1 VIARGDRRLRLI
13 LGLSVAAFLV
23 VVLRAVQVQAVD
35 GSALAARAVQQQ
47 QNLLTVPGL
56 RGTIFS
62 ADGQPLAQEQPAVD
76 IAANQRVVRDK
87 VGTARVIALALGYR
101 FPAVPHPKHSKKH
114 RLSKGARRFIRHRKA
129 RRRAFLLEIDRLVR
143 ALTGDHVF
151 TYIVRQADPEV
162 ARAILAHHPPGLIGI
177 PTYRRAYPNGSLA
190 AQLLGFTDID
200 SSGRNGGGLEQLLDP
215 YLHGAA
221 GEQLIVHDA
230 ARTALETVPLVA
242 PRNGRSVRLT
252 IDSTV
257 EAEVQNVLARTVRS
271 ARAHAATAI
280 VMNPR
285 SGAIIAM
292 ASAPGYDNNHV
303 HDLPGLGRTTNL
315 ATDMAYEPGSVFK
328 AVTYSAALSE
338 GLIYPDETFAN
349 LPYQIQVA
357 DKKIH
362 DDAPRP
368 PVTLTARQCLAQSSN
383 VCAVKIAGWVRAGG
397 LLDWIHRYGFGH
409 YPGLRFPGD
418 TPGLVPSLD
427 HWSGSSIGTIPIG
440 QGISVT
446 PLQIANMYAA
456 IANGGVMPPTHL
468 IESIQGVPVPRHRP
482 RRILRPDVDR
492 ELVSMLKGVVDFQS
506 GTGVRAQ
513 IPGYSVAGK
522 TGTAQK
528 ADGHGGYARGQYMAS
543 FVGFLPASN
552 PQVVIT
558 VVVDTPHTSIFG
570 GTVAAP
576 AFEEIG
582 AWYARYAGLEP
593 DRAGTPQAGN

>member
-1 VIARGDRRLRLI
+1 MIARGDRRLRLI
-13 LGLSVAAFLV
+13 LGLSLAAFLV
-23 VVLRAVQVQAVD
+23 VVARAVQVQAID
-35 GSALAARAVQQQ
+35 GNALAARAVQQQ
-47 QNLLTVPGL
+47 QDVLIVPGL
-56 RGTIFS
+56 RGTIYS

-101 FPAVPHPKHSKKH
+101 FPPIPHPAHTKHHKLK
-114 RLSKGARRFIRHRKA
+114 KGARRFIRHQKA
-129 RRRAFLLEIDRLVR
+129 RRRAFLREIDRLVA
-143 ALTGDHVF
+143 ALSGTKVF

-162 ARAILAHHPPGLIGI
+162 ASKILAHHPPGLTGI

-200 SSGRNGGGLEQLLDP
+200 SSGVNGGGLEQLLDP
-215 YLHGAA
+215 FLRGRA
-221 GEQLIVHDA
+221 GKQLIVRDPA
-230 ARTALETVPLVA
+230 GTALETVPLQA

-252 IDSTV
+252 INSNV
-257 EAEVQNVLARTVRS
+257 EAEVQDVLERTVRS
-271 ARAHAATAI
+271 THAHAATAI
-280 VMNPR
+280 VMDPR
-285 SGAIIAM
+285 TGAILGM

-303 HDLPGLGRTTNL
+303 HDLPGLGRTQNL

-383 VCAVKIAGWVRAGG
+383 VCADKIAGWVGPRS
-397 LLDWIHRYGFGH
+397 LLDWIYRYGFGH

-418 TPGLVPSLD
+418 TPGLVPALD

-456 IANGGVMPPTHL
+456 IANGGVMPSTHL
-468 IESIQGVPVPRHRP
+468 IQTIDGVRVRHPRP

-492 ELVSMLKGVVDFQS
+492 QLVSMLKGVVDFQS
-506 GTGVRAQ
+506 GTGVHAQ

-528 ADGHGGYARGQYMAS
+528 ADGHGGYAKGQYMAS
-543 FVGFLPASN
+543 FVGFLPADH

-576 AFEEIG
+576 AFEQIG
-582 AWYARYAGLEP
+582 AWYARYAGIKP
-593 DRAGTPQAGN
+593 DRAGAS